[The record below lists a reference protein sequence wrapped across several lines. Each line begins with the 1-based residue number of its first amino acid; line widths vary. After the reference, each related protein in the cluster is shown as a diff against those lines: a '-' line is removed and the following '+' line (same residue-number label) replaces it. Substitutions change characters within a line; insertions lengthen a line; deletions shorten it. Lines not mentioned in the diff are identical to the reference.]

1 MNDKQSNLALSLLSI
16 YGPVI
21 SGEKLYAALGFR
33 TYGAFRSAKERG
45 EMPVEVFKMP
55 NRRDWHARTSDIAD
69 WLTNVNQ
76 SNELISEGRDA

>member
-1 MNDKQSNLALSLLSI
+1 MNNKQSNLTQTLLTI

-21 SGEKLYAALGFR
+21 SGEKLYTALGFR
-33 TYGAFRSAKERG
+33 TYGAFRSAKNRG

-55 NRRDWHARTSDIAD
+55 NRRDWHARTSDIAG

-76 SNELISEGRDA
+76 SNESISEGKDT